1 MLPNVVPEIIPRLI
15 PELGHL
21 ALIIAFA
28 FALCLSIIPLIGV
41 HSSNKSSLKKLIG
54 YAKPLTFGMFLF
66 TGISLFILAYSFV
79 VNDFSV
85 KYIAGHSNSH
95 LPYYFKISAVWGG
108 HEGSLLLWVFSLTAW
123 TAAVARFSSAIEEEF
138 IARVLAVMG
147 MIAVGFIAFTLLTSN
162 PFERLWPNA
171 PLEGRDLNPLLQDVG
186 LIIHPP
192 LLYLGYVGFAVAF
205 AFAVAA
211 LMMGKMDAAWARWSR
226 PWTVGAWMFLTLGI
240 ALGSWWAYY
249 ELGWGGWWFWDPVE
263 NASFMPWLV
272 GTALIHSLA
281 VTEKRGTFRNWTIL
295 LAIFAFGL
303 SLLGTFL
310 VRSGVITSVHSFA
323 ADPSRGVFILM
334 ILAFAMGGA
343 LTLYAFRAR
352 TVSSFSRFAFYSR
365 ETALLL
371 CNVILV
377 IAAVTVL
384 LGTLYPL
391 LVDALG
397 YGKISVGPPYF
408 NAVFI
413 PIMSILFIFMGI
425 GPMIRW
431 KKAKKGELRR
441 HIIKPS
447 VISIAFGV
455 LFPIIYGGEFNAL
468 VAMGMTLAM
477 WVFLVVVKEVRNQL
491 KAAGKLSIS
500 HLGMAVAHAGI
511 AITIVGVTIVSS
523 YESETNV
530 KMSPNDKVIIS
541 GYEIEFKGIKHVEG
555 PNYSAEQGQ
564 INIYK
569 VTSDN
574 ESDFVALL
582 KPERREYRVQ
592 TMGMTEA
599 GIDPGLFRDVYV
611 ALGDPLPE
619 GAWAIR
625 VHYKPFVRW
634 IWLGAIFM
642 SLGGVLSMLDK
653 RYRKRKT
660 VAGKEPIVADS
671 LTNSVASNAKVAST
685 SSGGV

>member
-1 MLPNVVPEIIPRLI
+1 MIPDAVPQIIPQLL

-21 ALIIAFA
+21 ALVIALA
-28 FALCLSIIPLIGV
+28 FALCLSVIPLVGV
-41 HSSNKSSLKKLIG
+41 HSTHKKLMS
-54 YAKPLTFGMFLF
+54 YAKPLTTGMFVF
-66 TGISLFILAYSFV
+66 TSISIVILAYSFV
-79 VNDFSV
+79 VDDFSV
-85 KYIAGHSNSH
+85 KYIASHSNTL

-123 TAAVARFSSAIEEEF
+123 TMAVATFSKNVEQEF
-138 IARVLAVMG
+138 IARVLAILGIV
-147 MIAVGFIAFTLLTSN
+147 ALGFMAFTLLTSN
-162 PFERLWPNA
+162 PFERLWPNV

-211 LMMGKMDAAWARWSR
+211 LMSGKMDAAWARWSR
-226 PWTVGAWMFLTLGI
+226 PWTVGAWMFLTVGI

-281 VTEKRGTFRNWTIL
+281 VTEKRGTFRNWTVL
-295 LAIFAFGL
+295 LAIFAFSL

-323 ADPSRGVFILM
+323 SDPSRGVFILVL
-334 ILAFAMGGA
+334 LAITVGGS
-343 LTLYAFRAR
+343 LTLYAFRASN
-352 TVSSFSRFAFYSR
+352 VASFSRFALYSR

-371 CNVILV
+371 CNIILV
-377 IAAVTVL
+377 VAASTVL

-408 NAVFI
+408 NAVFV
-413 PIMSILFIFMGI
+413 PIMSFLFIIMGI
-425 GPMIRW
+425 GPLIRW
-431 KKAKKGELRR
+431 KKAKKGEL
-441 HIIKPS
+441 HKQLLHPS
-447 VISIAFGV
+447 AISIAFGI
-455 LFPIIYGGEFNAL
+455 LFPVIYAGAFD
-468 VAMGMTLAM
+468 AMVTMGITLAT
-477 WVFLVVVKEVRNQL
+477 WVFLVVVKELVNQYRNNNRPAL
-491 KAAGKLSIS
+491 N
-500 HLGMAVAHAGI
+500 HWGMAFAHAGI
-511 AITIVGVTIVSS
+511 AVTIVGVTLVSS

-530 KMSPNDKVIIS
+530 RMAVKDRVDVS
-541 GYEIEFKGIKHVEG
+541 GYSIEFNGIKNVEG

-564 INIYK
+564 INVYHG
-569 VTSDN
+569 
-574 ESDFVALL
+574 EDFIALL
-582 KPERREYRVQ
+582 QPERRAYRVQ

-599 GIDPGLFRDVYV
+599 GIDAGLFRDIYV
-611 ALGDPLPE
+611 ALGDPLE
-619 GAWAIR
+619 DGAWAIR

-642 SLGGVLSMLDK
+642 AFGGILAMLDK
-653 RYRKRKT
+653 RYRMKSQVKNHARKQAQVNT
-660 VAGKEPIVADS
+660 TS
-671 LTNSVASNAKVAST
+671 SVAPELS
-685 SSGGV
+685 

>member
-1 MLPNVVPEIIPRLI
+1 MLPDMVPEVIPRLI

-21 ALIIAFA
+21 ALIIALA
-28 FALCLSIIPLIGV
+28 FAICLSIIPLIGV
-41 HSSNKSSLKKLIG
+41 HSSHQSSLKKLMN
-54 YAKPLTFGMFLF
+54 YAKPLTFGMFIF
-66 TGISLFILAYSFV
+66 TGISLVILAYSFV
-79 VNDFSV
+79 VDDFSV

-108 HEGSLLLWVFSLTAW
+108 HEGSLLLWVFSLAAW

-138 IARVLAVMG
+138 IARVLAVLG
-147 MIAVGFIAFTLLTSN
+147 MISVCFMLFTLLTSN
-162 PFERLWPNA
+162 PFERLWPNF

-186 LIIHPP
+186 LIVHPP

-295 LAIFAFGL
+295 LAIFTFGL

-323 ADPSRGVFILM
+323 ADPTRGVFILK
-334 ILAFAMGGA
+334 ILALAMGGA
-343 LTLYAFRAR
+343 LTLYAIKAR
-352 TVSSFSRFAFYSR
+352 QVASFSRFAFYSR

-391 LVDALG
+391 FVDALG
-397 YGKISVGPPYF
+397 FGKISVGPPYF

-413 PIMSILFIFMGI
+413 PIMSLLFIIMGI
-425 GPMIRW
+425 GPLIRW
-431 KKAKKGELRR
+431 KKAKQGELRK
-441 HIIKPS
+441 HLLKPS
-447 VISIAFGV
+447 IFSIAFGV
-455 LFPIIYGGEFNAL
+455 LFPVVYGGEFNAL

-491 KAAGKLSIS
+491 KASGKLSIS
-500 HLGMAVAHAGI
+500 HLGMATAHAGI
-511 AITIVGVTIVSS
+511 AFTIVGVTIVSM
-523 YESETNV
+523 YENETNV
-530 KMSPNDKVIIS
+530 KMTLNEKVTVS
-541 GYEIEFKGIKHVEG
+541 GYQIEFKGIKHVEG

-569 VTSDN
+569 ND
-574 ESDFVALL
+574 DFVALL
-582 KPERREYRVQ
+582 KPERRTYRVQ

-611 ALGDPLPE
+611 ALGEPLP
-619 GAWAIR
+619 GDAWAVR

-642 SLGGVLSMLDK
+642 ALGGILSMLDK
-653 RYRKRKT
+653 RYRKKKPAT
-660 VAGKEPIVADS
+660 VKSPVIADS
-671 LTNSVASNAKVAST
+671 LTKPIAASVTSKNAEA
-685 SSGGV
+685 